1 MHAPALV
8 LFPHRVRE
16 KGAREAKS
24 RERKRTRKDA
34 ATGVDGSIASFRLS
48 FSNFEL
54 PNLFFSPSSTFLLL
68 HLQSSFADQPADTTA
83 RTVVAV
89 CLGLVGI
96 LMIGNF
102 ALYFV
107 AQKSAIA
114 DGSAAA
120 KKAAAAK
127 KKVSKKKL
135 KRETLRRGLP
145 MPE

>member
-1 MHAPALV
+1 MHAPELV
-8 LFPHRVRE
+8 LFPHRVPE

-54 PNLFFSPSSTFLLL
+54 PNLFFSPSTFLLL

-96 LMIGNF
+96 LMIGNV

-107 AQKSAIA
+107 ARKSAIA